1 MLIFVAGVHGV
12 GKGFLCEKA
21 IDRLDILHKSASELI
36 KENSTTALNK
46 DKHTD
51 NVDGNQLTLLR
62 ALTEYKKNNRNLL
75 LDGHFALLDKNG
87 RIKDIAQEIFSGMNI
102 DHVILISEAVETIRK
117 RIRNRDGI
125 EIDYDLNELIE
136 HETQN
141 AKYITSELN
150 IPFYELKSPTSEDF
164 IKKIHELGVSEK

>member
-12 GKGFLCEKA
+12 GKGYLCKKA
-21 IDRLDILHKSASELI
+21 LDRLDILHKSASELI

-51 NVDGNQLTLLR
+51 NVDRNQLTLIQ
-62 ALTEYKKNNRNLL
+62 ALTEYKKNNANLL
-75 LDGHFALLDKNG
+75 LDGHFALLDKDG
-87 RIKDIAQEIFSGMNI
+87 RIKDITQETFSGMNI
-102 DHVILISEAVETIRK
+102 DYVILISESEETIRE
-117 RIRNRDGI
+117 RIRTRDGI
-125 EIDYDLNELIE
+125 EINYALNELIE

-141 AKYITSELN
+141 AMYITSELN